1 MPNTSPQ
8 NGPQPATGRRSRLVV
23 PERVRWAIEVLD
35 PAGAEEILEIGGG
48 PGVAAALVCERLT
61 TGRLVAVDRSRVATE
76 RIAQRNTAHIDS
88 GRLTVQQCSLAALAV
103 PPQSFDKA
111 FAINVNLFWVADPSR
126 ELEVLS
132 RALRPGGVL
141 YIFYGASGPTGVDRI
156 TGPIRA
162 ALHEHGL
169 TDVTV
174 ITADAGI
181 GVTARAPATS
191 PAEATAR

>member
-8 NGPQPATGRRSRLVV
+8 NRPQPATGRRPRLVI
-23 PERVRWAIEVLD
+23 PERVRWAIEGLD

-61 TGRLVAVDRSRVATE
+61 TGQLVAVDRSRIATE
-76 RIAQRNTAHIDS
+76 RIAQRNTAHMDS
-88 GRLTVQQCSLAALAV
+88 GRLTVQQCSLAALTV
-103 PPQSFDKA
+103 PHRSFDKA
-111 FAINVNLFWVADPSR
+111 FAINVNLFWVADPSE

-141 YIFYGASGPTGVDRI
+141 YILYGASGPTGADRI
-156 TGPIRA
+156 TGPIGA
-162 ALHEHGL
+162 ALHEHGF

-174 ITADAGI
+174 VTADAGI
-181 GVTARAPATS
+181 GVAARAPATI
-191 PAEATAR
+191 P